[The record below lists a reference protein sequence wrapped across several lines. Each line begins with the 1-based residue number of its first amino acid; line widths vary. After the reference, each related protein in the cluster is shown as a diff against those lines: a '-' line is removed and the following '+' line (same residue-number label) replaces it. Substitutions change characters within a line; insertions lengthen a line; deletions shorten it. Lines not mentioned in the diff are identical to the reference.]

1 MLWFFVLNRG
11 MLEKQFASWH
21 ENKTLNKQIC
31 NHDKKVAMENKWMP
45 WIPGAENMIKIF
57 VVFTP
62 RTACLP

>member
-1 MLWFFVLNRG
+1 MLY
-11 MLEKQFASWH
+11 KQFASWH

-31 NHDKKVAMENKWMP
+31 NHDKKVAMEKKWMP